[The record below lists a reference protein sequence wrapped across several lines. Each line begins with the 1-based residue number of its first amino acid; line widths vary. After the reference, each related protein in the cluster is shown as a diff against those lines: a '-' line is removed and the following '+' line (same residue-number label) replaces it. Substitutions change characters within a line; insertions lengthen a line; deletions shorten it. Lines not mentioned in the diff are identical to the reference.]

1 MRDTGT
7 ILTARGAAA
16 LALLLSLSACL
27 EAPSPPP
34 RNVVLITFDTTRADV
49 LGVYGGDAAVS
60 PAFDALAARGTLF
73 LQAQAQAAV
82 TPVAH
87 ASILTGLN
95 PYNHGL
101 RTLHGNR
108 LYHLP
113 GTIPTLAARLQD
125 LGYDTAA
132 FVSAFPC
139 SRRFGLDQ
147 GFEVFD
153 ADFGGAPEARIGPAG
168 NISTGLA
175 QRDAAATTESA
186 LRWLAGR
193 DRERPY
199 FLWVHYFDPH
209 DPLLR
214 PPVPRQEPFMD
225 GFPRFSEME
234 EALTRDPERFVAD
247 YVKDPDLMRSW
258 LRRLYRAEVSWA
270 DTQMGRLFAAL
281 DADGGLEHTVIA
293 VTSDHGEGLGDHDW
307 WGHGILY
314 QEQLHVPL
322 ALAGPGV
329 PRDLLVQDRV
339 RHVDLAPTLLHLAAG
354 SDFGHKVDGISL
366 LPLMTRRAAGDEPRA
381 GELPGP
387 AYADAVTLM
396 RYGAVFDPGVS
407 EVRDDQLYVWIDS
420 NLKWI
425 RHRLHADRSELY
437 DLEADPGEQVNLVP
451 VRPRDAG
458 RLDRALEEEHPMTAE
473 IDFSLPEDDEVRQR
487 LKSLGYVD

>member
-1 MRDTGT
+1 MRDTAR
-7 ILTARGAAA
+7 IRTASGAPA
-16 LALLLSLSACL
+16 LLLLLSLVACL
-27 EAPSPPP
+27 QAPSPQ
-34 RNVVLITFDTTRADV
+34 RWNVVLITFDTTRADA
-49 LGVYGGDAAVS
+49 LGAYGGDGAVS
-60 PAFDALAARGTLF
+60 PVFDALAARGTLF

-113 GTIPTLAARLQD
+113 ATVPTLAARLQD
-125 LGYDTAA
+125 LGYETAA
-132 FVSAFPC
+132 FISAFPC
-139 SRRFGLDQ
+139 TDRFGLDQ

-153 ADFGGAPEARIGPAG
+153 ADFGAAPEARIGPAG
-168 NISTGLA
+168 NVSTGLA
-175 QRDAAATTESA
+175 QRGAEATTEA
-186 LRWLAGR
+186 ARKWLAGR
-193 DRERPY
+193 DGERPY

-214 PPVPRQEPFMD
+214 PPVFRQASFMD
-225 GFPRFSEME
+225 GFPRFAEME
-234 EALTRDPERFVAD
+234 QALGRDPEKFVAD
-247 YVKDPDLMRSW
+247 YVKDPDLMRRW

-270 DTQMGRLFAAL
+270 DAQMGRLFAAMEVH
-281 DADGGLEHTVIA
+281 GGLERTVIA
-293 VTSDHGEGLGDHDW
+293 VTADHGEGLGDHDW

-329 PRDLLVQDRV
+329 PRDLKVGDRV
-339 RHVDLAPTLLHLAAG
+339 RHVDLAPTLLRLAAG
-354 SDFGHKVDGISL
+354 SAFERPVDGISL
-366 LPLMTRRAAGDEPRA
+366 LPLMERRASGGEPGASER
-381 GELPGP
+381 PGP

-407 EVRDDQLYVWIDS
+407 EVRDDQLYAWIDAD
-420 NLKWI
+420 LKWI

-437 DLEADPGEQVNLVP
+437 DLAADPGEQVNLVP

-458 RLDRALEEEHPMTAE
+458 RLDRALEQESPMTEE
-473 IDFSLPEDDEVRQR
+473 IDFSLPEDDEVRRR
-487 LKSLGYVD
+487 LRSLGYVD